1 MADRRTSRVLVTGGA
16 GFIGSHLVDLLLDG
30 GHHVV
35 VVDDLSTGRLSN
47 LEPARARSGALLD
60 FVHSDLGRWIE
71 GEGADHR
78 FDRIFHLAAAVG
90 VKLVVQDPIGT
101 IETNVHQTSAVL
113 EFANAGSTPLLVA
126 STSEVYGK
134 GVNDVFSEDD
144 DLLLG
149 PTTRSRWSYACSK
162 AIDEYLALAHHEQ
175 RGLPVSI
182 VRFFNTIGPR
192 QVGDY
197 GMVVPR
203 FVARALAGDP
213 IEVYGDGEQ
222 SRCFC
227 DVRDAV
233 RALPEVLDSPACLG
247 RVVNLGSDSPIS
259 MNGLAQLVKDVL
271 ESDSEIVHVPYEQ
284 AYSEGFEDLRSRV
297 PDLSR
302 IRTAIG
308 FSPAHPLHRTISDL
322 ARELQGASSRD

>member
-1 MADRRTSRVLVTGGA
+1 MADRRTSRILVTGGA

-47 LEPARARSGALLD
+47 LEPARARSGELLE

-71 GEGADHR
+71 GEGCDHR

-233 RALPEVLDSPACLG
+233 RALPKILDSRACLG

-271 ESDSEIVHVPYEQ
+271 GSDSEIVHVPYEQ
-284 AYSEGFEDLRSRV
+284 AYSRGFEDLRSRV

-302 IRTAIG
+302 IRSAID
-308 FSPAHPLHRTISDL
+308 FSPVHSLHRTISDL
-322 ARELQGASSRD
+322 ARELQGSLPRG

>member
-30 GHHVV
+30 EHHVV

-47 LEPARARSGALLD
+47 LEPARARSGDLLE
-60 FVHSDLGRWIE
+60 FVHSDLGRWID

-78 FDRIFHLAAAVG
+78 FDCIFHLAAAVG

-182 VRFFNTIGPR
+182 VRFFNTVGPR

-203 FVARALAGDP
+203 FVARALTGDP

-233 RALPEVLDSPACLG
+233 RALPGILDSRACLG

-302 IRTAIG
+302 IRSAID
-308 FSPAHPLHRTISDL
+308 FSPVHPLHRTISDL
-322 ARELQGASSRD
+322 ARELQGASSRG